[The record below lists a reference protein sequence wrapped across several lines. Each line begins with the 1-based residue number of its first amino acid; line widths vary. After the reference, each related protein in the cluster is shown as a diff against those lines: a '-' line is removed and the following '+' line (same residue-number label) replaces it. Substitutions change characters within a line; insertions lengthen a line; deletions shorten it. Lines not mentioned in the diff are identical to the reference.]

1 MDPVSLL
8 LTAGPSILRG
18 IGSLFGG
25 KAGEVAEKVAGV
37 ADAIQGKTP
46 TAQRQAMQE
55 VVDSL
60 PPEAMVELKKIANE
74 AQRIEADREARQLEH
89 AETMHHDTQETA
101 RVEAASTDQYV
112 RRSRPKMAR
121 WSFYA
126 GVAYAMV
133 MSIAHL
139 FEYGAGPVMSILSLI
154 LSPGLTYMG
163 ARTVDAFSKHKGP
176 KL

>member
-46 TAQRQAMQE
+46 AAQRQAMQD

-74 AQRIEADREARQLEH
+74 AARIQNEAKARAFEH
-89 AETMHHDTQETA
+89 TETMHHDTQETA
-101 RVEAASTDQYV
+101 RVEAASDDSYV
-112 RRSRPKMAR
+112 RRSRPMMAR
-121 WSFYA
+121 HSFYA
-126 GVAYAMV
+126 GVAYALITSV
-133 MSIAHL
+133 ATWL
-139 FEYGAGPVMSILSLI
+139 DWGTGPNMNILGL
-154 LSPGLTYMG
+154 LLAPGLTYMG
-163 ARTVDAFSKHKGP
+163 ARTIDAFSKHKGP

>member
-25 KAGEVAEKVAGV
+25 KAGEVADQVANV

-46 TAQRQAMQE
+46 AAQRQAMQE

-74 AQRIEADREARQLEH
+74 ASRIQNEAKARAFEH
-89 AETMHHDTQETA
+89 TETIHHDTQETA
-101 RVEAASTDQYV
+101 RIEAVSTDEYV
-112 RRSRPKMAR
+112 RRTRPGLAR
-121 WSFYA
+121 KSFWAGSIYGVGMELASLIGFGDGANIVLLGGFYA
-126 GVAYAMV
+126 PM
-133 MSIAHL
+133 L
-139 FEYGAGPVMSILSLI
+139 EYI
-154 LSPGLTYMG
+154 G
-163 ARTVDAFSKHKGP
+163 ARSIDAFSKHKGP